1 MENLQLTL
9 FEPYEHPFVTSI
21 FNSFPESESDEIEYK
36 SAAGG
41 FPDEFWKTY
50 SAFANSK
57 GGIIVLGVKEL
68 RNEFIF
74 EGLPPTKIS
83 TYKKAF
89 WDNANNPQKVSIN
102 LLTEYDLIEIK
113 FEEKL
118 FLAFRIPSA
127 TRVQRPVFITT
138 NPLGNTYKRN
148 HEGDYK
154 CTKDEISRMI
164 SDADLNVQADSRIL
178 EGFTFD
184 DFDSN
189 SIRQYR
195 QLFSS
200 HRPGHSWLSY
210 DDKGFLTQ
218 LGAYR
223 VDRKSKIEGITLA
236 GMLMFGKTISI
247 IDPECCPNFFPDYR
261 EILSLD
267 PEIRWTDRIYPD
279 GNWEANLFQFY
290 RMVWPKLALSLPKPF
305 QLRDGV
311 RQEETPAHTALREA
325 FVNSLIHCDYAAP
338 NNIVIEQRVDNYRFS
353 NPGTLLVSIKQ
364 YYQGGT
370 SECRNTTLQ
379 KMFLMIGSAEKA
391 GSGVNKIIYG
401 WEYAQWRRPYLMVES
416 QPDRLILDL
425 PKFSI
430 LPEETLHSLRE
441 FFGEKVSTLDKDEL
455 NILAICQI
463 EGEVTNNR
471 LQESIN
477 KHRTDITKI
486 LQELCK
492 QGFLISENKSR
503 WTTYRLKTEYLIDTE
518 YKANQK
524 ENRVETLTPNPETLT
539 PNSETL
545 TPKSDTSVSKISKK
559 LSKDKLNILIIN
571 SCKDSFISIEQIALA
586 VNRSQTYL
594 QNEVLPYLVNNG
606 KLERLYPEN
615 PNHPNQAYKSSVKN

>member
-1 MENLQLTL
+1 MENIQLTL
-9 FEPYEHPFVTSI
+9 FEPYEHPFISTI

-57 GGIIVLGVKEL
+57 GGIIVLGVKEQ
-68 RNEFIF
+68 RNEFVF
-74 EGLPPTKIS
+74 EGLPPAKIS

-102 LLTEYDLIEIK
+102 LLTDYDLIEIK

-118 FLAFRIPSA
+118 FLVFRVPSA

-138 NPLGNTYKRN
+138 NPFGNTYKRN

-154 CTKDEISRMI
+154 CTKEEISRMI

-223 VDRKSKIEGITLA
+223 VDRKSRNEGITLA

-247 IDPECCPNFFPDYR
+247 TDPECCPNFFPDYR

-305 QLRDGV
+305 QLKDGV

-401 WEYAQWRRPYLMVES
+401 WEYAQWRRPYLIVES

-441 FFGEKVSTLDKDEL
+441 FFGDKVASLDKDEL

-503 WTTYRLKTEYLIDTE
+503 WTTYRLNAEYLIDTE
-518 YKANQK
+518 YKAKQK
-524 ENRVETLTPNPETLT
+524 ENRVETLTPNSETLT
-539 PNSETL
+539 PNLETL

-559 LSKDKLNILIIN
+559 LSKDKLNTLIIN
-571 SCKDSFISIEQIALA
+571 SCKDRFISIEQIALA

-606 KLERLYPEN
+606 KLVRLYPEN